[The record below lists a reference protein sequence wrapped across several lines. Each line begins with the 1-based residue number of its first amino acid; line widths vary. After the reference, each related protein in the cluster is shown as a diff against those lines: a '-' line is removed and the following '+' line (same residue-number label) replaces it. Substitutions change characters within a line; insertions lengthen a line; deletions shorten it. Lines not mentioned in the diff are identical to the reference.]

1 MQDTET
7 TRAAVT
13 RLRHAAG
20 GSDPWTRSDGASRCR
35 GGFAWR
41 DAHGNQFD
49 VTISLARSAPH
60 TPAEHEAER
69 LRAAWQT
76 VMLGDDSA
84 CTADPE
90 AWRFASDCRDRE
102 LQTKVG
108 RP

>member
-1 MQDTET
+1 MDDIDA
-7 TRAAVT
+7 TRSAVA
-13 RLRHAAG
+13 RLRHDTG
-20 GSDPWTRSDGASRCR
+20 GSDPWTESGGASRCR

-49 VTISLARSAPH
+49 ITISLIRPAPR
-60 TPAEHEAER
+60 TPAERETAC
-69 LRAAWQT
+69 LRAAWET

-90 AWRFASDCRDRE
+90 AWRFAMSCREGE
-102 LQTKVG
+102 LKKVG